1 LLRESSN
8 GRLDARA
15 LEYNGEVVSPRVHI
29 TVHRHGAQNVPAR
42 LPLTVWARIRLFCIA
57 LGILVL
63 AVSIIVAALIVG
75 SVIAAIVLAIFVIL
89 IVFAV
94 LQKKFSR
101 PRAKSSPDR

>member
-29 TVHRHGAQNVPAR
+29 TVHRHGAQNAPAR

-57 LGILVL
+57 LSILVL
-63 AVSIIVAALIVG
+63 AASIIVAALIVG
-75 SVIAAIVLAIFVIL
+75 SVIAAIVLAILLIL
-89 IVFAV
+89 IAFAV

-101 PRAKSSPDR
+101 PRANSSPDR